1 MDLFRLRWCSCA
13 FPDLTKCRG
22 SLISFAVPW
31 HQEEIPLRIPCVNAG
46 TVGSNKPK
54 GYPLAHIPYP
64 TIKDDLGSW
73 FTQIHLSER
82 GVMKDAE
89 GLKSVQY
96 MIPFYHC
103 IGEFRAPFKQIQ
115 TTQSTELVG
124 QVRVLFI
131 SFDFLMMRLR
141 FHSCCGWCELSFYVV
156 ICGDVI
162 WDSPNDGLSGTRWLK
177 FNRGWPGALTYIL
190 LCPISFHFSLIS
202 FWAFI
207 FCSSLE
213 DDWGRLNWSSHQDA
227 RNLNMLDCV
236 RRCQKR
242 MSSALLT
249 RSLSF
254 TGTKARKDTKTLN
267 EELQSTLEENC
278 TSLSGHPSLHLVP
291 AMSCKSLPLGTPRVK
306 QI

>member
-1 MDLFRLRWCSCA
+1 MIYADSFKWERCDERCWGPKVCSVH
-13 FPDLTKCRG
+13 DTLL
-22 SLISFAVPW
+22 SL
-31 HQEEIPLRIPCVNAG
+31 
-46 TVGSNKPK
+46 
-54 GYPLAHIPYP
+54 Y
-64 TIKDDLGSW
+64 
-73 FTQIHLSER
+73 
-82 GVMKDAE
+82 
-89 GLKSVQY
+89 
-96 MIPFYHC
+96 
-103 IGEFRAPFKQIQ
+103 GEFRAPFKQIQ

-162 WDSPNDGLSGTRWLK
+162 WNSPNDGLSGTRWVK

-190 LCPISFHFSLIS
+190 LCPISFHSSLIS

-236 RRCQKR
+236 RRCLKR

-267 EELQSTLEENC
+267 EELQVALEENC
-278 TSLSGHPSLHLVP
+278 TSLSAIPVCTWCLRWAANPFHLAP
-291 AMSCKSLPLGTPRVK
+291 KSQTNCVYIGKLNRKMHSGQPRPTK
-306 QI
+306 YS